1 MRKFAER
8 ERVIIQRKLLEHG
21 KRLFSTL
28 GLKKT
33 SVADLTK
40 AAGIAQGSFYL
51 FYSAKEEL
59 YFDIIEEEESM
70 LRALMIAPL
79 QEAETVDR
87 ALFKRFLQQSL
98 ALFEERPLLRQ
109 LFDQDVMETLLRKLP
124 EEKLQANFID
134 DAGDLLPVIERGQR
148 EGWMAKR
155 DPEAIVSLIRS
166 LVLLSL
172 QRQQIGEARYEGTI
186 TLLIDC
192 IANELIREP

>member
-8 ERVIIQRKLLEHG
+8 ERAIIQRKLLEQG

-40 AAGIAQGSFYL
+40 AAGISQGSFYL

-59 YFDIIEEEESM
+59 YFDILAEEESE
-70 LRALMIAPL
+70 LRARMIAPL
-79 QEAETVDR
+79 QEAEKVDR
-87 ALFKRFLQQSL
+87 ALFKRFLRQSL
-98 ALFEERPLLRQ
+98 ALFDERPLLRQ
-109 LFDQDVMETLLRKLP
+109 LFDPDVMETLLRKLP

-134 DAGDLLPVIERGQR
+134 DAGDLLPLIERGWR
-148 EGWMAKR
+148 EGWMAER
-155 DPEAIVSLIRS
+155 DPEAIVSVIRS

-186 TLLIDC
+186 ALLIDC
-192 IANELIREP
+192 IAHELILES